1 MTKKYQITRN
11 VIAEYLKEVNESS
24 KQQAW
29 EEGQSLSGF
38 WSWEEGQSLSGFWS
52 WLVEQADDEESE
64 D

>member
-38 WSWEEGQSLSGFWS
+38 WSW
-52 WLVEQADDEESE
+52 LVEQADDEESE